1 MFENYLFSKYSKY
14 IVGFAYEIGYGG
26 CSGYIVKTYLVLEK
40 SDKIKVVK
48 YKNYKN
54 MFSTYSKDIL
64 ISDLQEEGYEP
75 LASLITEKNTKNKKK
90 SLFRVVK

>member
-1 MFENYLFSKYSKY
+1 MFENYLINKYTKY
-14 IVGFAYEIGYGG
+14 IVGFAYETGYEFW
-26 CSGYIVKTYLVLEK
+26 GYNVQTYLVLEK
-40 SDKIKVVK
+40 NDKIKVVK
-48 YKNYKN
+48 FKKYKN

-75 LASLITEKNTKNKKK
+75 LASLITEKNTKNRKK

>member
-26 CSGYIVKTYLVLEK
+26 WSGYIVQTLV
-40 SDKIKVVK
+40 
-48 YKNYKN
+48 
-54 MFSTYSKDIL
+54 
-64 ISDLQEEGYEP
+64 
-75 LASLITEKNTKNKKK
+75 TEKNVKNKKK